1 MTTEKPLRI
10 LHCFRSPVGGVFRH
24 VRDLVEEHA
33 KLGHEVGIL
42 CDSST
47 GGEHEEKLF
56 EQIKPMLS
64 LGLIRLP
71 IGRSVG
77 PSDLGALWKAY
88 QHIKSLQPDVI
99 HGHSA
104 KGGVLARLIGST
116 LRVNRYRVARLYS
129 PHGGSLHYDRKS
141 LRGQVFFNVER
152 ILERFTDA
160 LCFVCHYEQNTY
172 TQKVGKP
179 HTQARMI
186 YNGVQESE
194 FAPVPLNA
202 NASHFLYIGMLRD
215 LKGPDVFIDA
225 FTQAEKL
232 SGQNLTGVIVG
243 DGPERDKYRDAIAAA
258 GLSDRLVMHPSMPAR
273 KAFALADTVVVP
285 SRAESL
291 PYIILEALAAG
302 KPVIASRVGGISEI
316 MGEQSPALV
325 TAGDATSLA
334 QTMVRSLQVPEWRQ
348 QALPDTIEFRQR
360 FSTPVM
366 AGQILG
372 LYRELLTRT

>member
-24 VRDLVEEHA
+24 VRDLVEEHV

-104 KGGVLARLIGST
+104 KGGVLARLIGSA

-152 ILERFTDA
+152 LLERFTDA
-160 LCFVCHYEQNTY
+160 LCFVCHYEQSAY

-232 SGQNLTGVIVG
+232 SGQTLTGVIVG

-258 GLSDRLVMHPSMPAR
+258 GLSDRLVMHP
-273 KAFALADTVVVP
+273 
-285 SRAESL
+285 
-291 PYIILEALAAG
+291 IHAG
-302 KPVIASRVGGISEI
+302 PQGICFGGYGRCPLTGRI
-316 MGEQSPALV
+316 PALHHSGS
-325 TAGDATSLA
+325 TGGRQTGDCLTGWWHFRDHGRTEPGTGHGWRCNKPGADHGSQLA
-334 QTMVRSLQVPEWRQ
+334 SP
-348 QALPDTIEFRQR
+348 
-360 FSTPVM
+360 
-366 AGQILG
+366 
-372 LYRELLTRT
+372 